1 MTSSDGIY
9 STTSRHYQ
17 DEGTAPKVVVAISA
31 IIWELTK
38 LVTRSIASILGGLVD
53 LPSSGGIAFLVIIV
67 LALLLNRSITILSIK
82 A

>member
-1 MTSSDGIY
+1 MTSGDGIY
-9 STTSRHYQ
+9 ITTSRHYQ

-38 LVTRSIASILGGLVD
+38 LATRSIASILGGLVD

-67 LALLLNRSITILSIK
+67 LAL
-82 A
+82 